1 MASSIQPFLDD
12 ATERMQKS
20 VDHFLAE
27 TRGIRTGRASAGL
40 VENIRVDYY
49 GTKTLLNQLATITVP
64 DPRSLLVKPYDQ
76 SCLKDVE
83 RAILAADLGLNPS
96 IEGKALRISIPPLS
110 EEQRKKLV
118 GRVKALAEEARVSM
132 RNVRRDVLKDV
143 ELAHRER
150 ERDPAIT
157 DDDLQRAKE
166 RIQEIL
172 KDFEKKIGEILDAK
186 SKEILEG

>member
-12 ATERMQKS
+12 AAARMQKS
-20 VDHFLAE
+20 VEHFQDE

-49 GTKTLLNQLATITVP
+49 GTRTPLNQLATITVP
-64 DPRSLLVKPYDQ
+64 DPRSLLVKPYDA

-118 GRVKALAEEARVSM
+118 SRVKALAEEAKVSM
-132 RNVRRDVLKDV
+132 RNVRRDVLK
-143 ELAHRER
+143 ELETAHRDRDR
-150 ERDPAIT
+150 EPAIS
-157 DDDLQRAKE
+157 DDDIQRARE

-172 KDFEKKIGEILDAK
+172 KEYEKKVTEILEAK
-186 SKEILEG
+186 SQEILEG